1 MESLW
6 IHSEEPKGSVCMST
20 LHGVSLI
27 YVQVKVRSRDNV
39 SWVLNRRLRCYT
51 GELQHRKCV
60 FWPMADSTV
69 RTSALLLQFF
79 CFSAACL
86 ACLPW
91 VWWKHLARLS
101 LFLLTGLDCIE
112 SSKLLSNVFL
122 KKKKKSLLLSL
133 LEQNQIIFFFIY
145 NSAAAQQL
153 LH

>member
-6 IHSEEPKGSVCMST
+6 IHSEEPKSSVCMST

-39 SWVLNRRLRCYT
+39 SWVLNRRLTCYM

-112 SSKLLSNVFL
+112 SSKLLSNVLFFL
-122 KKKKKSLLLSL
+122 IIVTVITWTKS
-133 LEQNQIIFFFIY
+133 NIFFYIY

>member
-39 SWVLNRRLRCYT
+39 SWVLNRRLRCYM

-112 SSKLLSNVFL
+112 SSKLLSNVLFFL
-122 KKKKKSLLLSL
+122 IIVTVITWTKS
-133 LEQNQIIFFFIY
+133 NIYFFIY